1 MESSALILSCLASIL
16 DNTLFNQLTVIA
28 HAMLCMNGRITM
40 LGISRW
46 TEKGG
51 SYRTVQRFFNSVID
65 WKSLNFALLK
75 SKLKD
80 TDVIVLAGDMTTVTK
95 SGKLTFG
102 LGKFFITSFLL
113 TLESFFEL

>member
-1 MESSALILSCLASIL
+1 
-16 DNTLFNQLTVIA
+16 
-28 HAMLCMNGRITM
+28 MLCMNGRITM

-46 TEKGG
+46 TDKGG

-102 LGKFFITSFLL
+102 
-113 TLESFFEL
+113 